1 MTRKTA
7 IIFLLM
13 ISMSSGLFAGG
24 FQVRLQGQKQTGI
37 GLIGTPFAFDA
48 SSNFYNPGSLGFIE
62 GKWSFSAGASGIF
75 SKQAYQMTGTDYQEW
90 SDNPIGTPFYVYG
103 SAKLTDYLSLG
114 VGVNTPFGS
123 SVAWDDQWA
132 GRYLIQNIKLSAIF
146 IQPTLAYNYK
156 KVFGIGAGFVYA
168 IGNVRMEK
176 GLPYNDNSGVVL
188 EGKSSNIGFNIGAY
202 VRPTE
207 KITIG
212 IDYRSSM
219 TMEVEDGDATFTVP
233 SALSANIPA
242 ENKFSADLPLPS
254 NLELGISFQINE
266 KLLIAIEEAWVRWSV
281 YEEMAFTFEENGE
294 LLNSTNPREF
304 KDSWVTRVG
313 LQYQLNDM
321 VTFRCGGY
329 YDPSPANDKYFTPE
343 TVSLNTIA
351 FTLGAS
357 IEPLEGLSIDLSYLQ
372 VHGLEADKTY
382 EPANFSGTYKSIG
395 FLPGIGLSYTF

>member
-7 IIFLLM
+7 FILLLM
-13 ISMSSGLFAGG
+13 IMISSGLYAGG

-48 SSNFYNPGSLGFIE
+48 SSTFYNPGALGFIE

-75 SKQAYQMTGTDYQEW
+75 SKQAYQMTGTNYQEW

-103 SAKLTDYLSLG
+103 AAKLTDYLSLG
-114 VGVNTPFGS
+114 VGINTPFGS
-123 SVAWDDQWA
+123 SGAWDDQWA

-168 IGNVRMEK
+168 IGNVRLEK
-176 GLPYNDNSGVVL
+176 ALPYNDNSGVVL
-188 EGKSSNIGFNIGAY
+188 EGKANNIGFNIGAY
-202 VRPTE
+202 VCPTE
-207 KITIG
+207 KLRIG
-212 IDYRSSM
+212 IDYRSSVVM
-219 TMEVEDGDATFTVP
+219 AVDGGDATFTVP
-233 SALSANIPA
+233 SALSGNIPA

-254 NLELGISFQINE
+254 NLEWGVAFQINDKWLVAGE
-266 KLLIAIEEAWVRWSV
+266 MAWVRWSI
-281 YEEMAFTFEENGE
+281 YNELSFTFEQNGE
-294 LLNSTNPREF
+294 VLNSTNPREY
-304 KDSWVTRVG
+304 KDSWISRVG
-313 LQYQLNDM
+313 LQYKLNDM
-321 VTFRCGGY
+321 FTFRAGGY
-329 YDPSPANDKYFTPE
+329 YDPSPTNEKYFTPE

-357 IEPLEGLSIDLSYLQ
+357 IEPVKGLSIDLSYLQ